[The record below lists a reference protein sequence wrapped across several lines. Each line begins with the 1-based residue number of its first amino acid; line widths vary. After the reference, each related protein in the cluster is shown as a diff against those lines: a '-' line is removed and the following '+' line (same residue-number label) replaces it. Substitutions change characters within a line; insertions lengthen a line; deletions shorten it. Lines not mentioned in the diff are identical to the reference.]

1 MVQTKMKYGILP
13 SHAIIVLQCH
23 CDYLRSTVKIFVYIE
38 EKTTPDELKREIESA
53 DTCEAV
59 KEIIASIAWT

>member
-1 MVQTKMKYGILP
+1 MDQTKMKYGIRH

-38 EKTTPDELKREIESA
+38 EKTTSDELKHEIESA

-59 KEIIASIAWT
+59 KEIITNIAWM